1 MSELVTVEAYS
12 TPTEAE
18 VDRTFLEREGVRAYV
33 ADAEILA
40 MDWLLGAAV
49 GGVKLQVAAAD
60 VQRARELLQS
70 LRAERQAKES
80 KLPDIEFTCED
91 CNELIRFPGKRA
103 GGVESCPKCNA
114 YVDVPEIEA
123 SAAETP
129 EIDKPEQ

>member
-18 VDRTFLEREGVRAYV
+18 VDRTFLEREGVRAYI

-49 GGVKLQVAAAD
+49 GGVKLQVATAD
-60 VQRARELLQS
+60 AQRARQLLDN
-70 LRAERQAKES
+70 LRTERRAAESQLA
-80 KLPDIEFTCED
+80 DIEFECED
-91 CNELIRFPGKRA
+91 CNELISFPGKRA

-114 YVDVPEIEA
+114 FVDVPEL
-123 SAAETP
+123 
-129 EIDKPEQ
+129 